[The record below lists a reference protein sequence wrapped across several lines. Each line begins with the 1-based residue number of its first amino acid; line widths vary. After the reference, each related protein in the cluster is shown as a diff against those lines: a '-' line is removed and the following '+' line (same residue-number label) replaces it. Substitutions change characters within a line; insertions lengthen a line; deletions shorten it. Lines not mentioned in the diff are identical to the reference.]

1 MAIFG
6 IHPEICEDCG
16 LTTKDKEELAEHI
29 EEDHHHHLQQK
40 TQ

>member
-16 LTTKDKEELAEHI
+16 LTAKDKEELAEHI
-29 EEDHHHHLQQK
+29 KKDHHCLQQK
-40 TQ
+40 IQ

>member
-29 EEDHHHHLQQK
+29 EKDHHPLQRK

>member
-6 IHPEICEDCG
+6 IHPEICEICG
-16 LTTKDKEELAEHI
+16 LNTKDKAELAEHI
-29 EEDHHHHLQQK
+29 KKYHPPQRK

>member
-29 EEDHHHHLQQK
+29 EKDHHQQRK